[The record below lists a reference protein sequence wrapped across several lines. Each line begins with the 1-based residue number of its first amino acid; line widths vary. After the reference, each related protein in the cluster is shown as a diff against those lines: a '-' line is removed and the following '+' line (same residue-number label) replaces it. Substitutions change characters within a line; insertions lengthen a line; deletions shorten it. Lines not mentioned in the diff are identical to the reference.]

1 LLRDGGSRCDQYR
14 APSSQ
19 NREARLRIEGN
30 RFLITGG
37 FGLVGSHIADQLL
50 EAGAGRVVLF
60 DNAAVGSADMV
71 AHLRNEPRVKL
82 VRGDILRIN
91 EVYDILDGVAGVFHT
106 AYFITLPLANDLWT
120 GMDVNVR
127 GLMNVLEACRW
138 RGVDKIIYSS
148 SIATFGNAGEGV
160 ITEESPFV
168 GHGVQPVSA
177 LYGIGKLM
185 AEQLCAFYKGRYGLD
200 YNAVRIATV
209 YGERQHA
216 RGVNVVPI
224 VDAHEQM
231 RRGIAP
237 VMKLDPAEVHDYVYA
252 GDVARAQ
259 ILAMQGNVSGETF
272 TIASGV
278 PVRFDELIRA
288 VLKACGSTLDA
299 SFKDDLTR
307 VRSARAAANR
317 YSIDKAK
324 ALLGWTPQV
333 TLDEGLRRLIA
344 WRDAALSP
352 AAVE

>member
-1 LLRDGGSRCDQYR
+1 LKL
-14 APSSQ
+14 
-19 NREARLRIEGN
+19 EAN
-30 RFLITGG
+30 TFLITGG

-50 EAGAGRVVLF
+50 EGGAKGVVLF

-71 AHLRNEPRVKL
+71 AHLRDDPRVKL
-82 VRGDILRIN
+82 VRGDILRMN

-138 RGVDKIIYSS
+138 RGVQKIIYSS
-148 SIATFGNAGEGV
+148 SIATFGNAGDGV

-185 AEQLCAFYKGRYGLD
+185 AEQLCAFYKQRHGLAF
-200 YNAVRIATV
+200 NAIRIATV

-224 VDAHEQM
+224 VDAHAQI
-231 RRGIAP
+231 RRGVAP

-259 ILAMQGNVSGETF
+259 VIAMQSEVSGETF
-272 TIASGV
+272 TVASGA

-288 VLKACGSTLDA
+288 VIAACGSNVEAT
-299 SFKDDLTR
+299 FRDDPTR
-307 VRSARAAANR
+307 VRSARAAANQ

-324 ALLGWTPQV
+324 TLLGWTPRV
-333 TLDEGLRRLIA
+333 SLDEGLRRLIA
-344 WRDAALSP
+344 WRDAELASTGG
-352 AAVE
+352 